1 MQDLTKQIKYE
12 NYVKR
17 SSIMTNKHRKVY
29 LSRKNFKKLFC
40 TLYKTRDKV
49 VLKHSK
55 RELFGYCITN
65 YKKKYV
71 NNECIN

>member
-1 MQDLTKQIKYE
+1 MDKQIKYE

-17 SSIMTNKHRKVY
+17 NSLIRNKHRLEY
-29 LSRKNFKKLFC
+29 LRNKDFKH
-40 TLYKTRDKV
+40 LYCKSIQKQAKV

-55 RELFGYCITN
+55 RELFGYNITN
-65 YKKKYV
+65 YRKKYV

>member
-1 MQDLTKQIKYE
+1 MDQEIKFE

-17 SSIMTNKHRKVY
+17 NPLITNKNRLEYMRNKD
-29 LSRKNFKKLFC
+29 FKTLFC
-40 TLYKTRDKV
+40 KSHIIKAKV

>member
-1 MQDLTKQIKYE
+1 MLDQEIKFE

-17 SSIMTNKHRKVY
+17 NSLIRNKHRLEYMRNKKF
-29 LSRKNFKKLFC
+29 KNLFC
-40 TLYKTRDKV
+40 KSNTIRNKV

-55 RELFGYCITN
+55 RELFSYNITN
-65 YKKKYV
+65 YRKKYV

>member
-1 MQDLTKQIKYE
+1 MLDQELKYE

-17 SSIMTNKHRKVY
+17 NPLIRNKHRLAYMRNKD
-29 LSRKNFKKLFC
+29 FKH
-40 TLYKTRDKV
+40 LYCKSIQKQAKV

-55 RELFGYCITN
+55 RELFGYNITN
-65 YKKKYV
+65 YRKKYV

>member
-1 MQDLTKQIKYE
+1 MDQEIKYE

-17 SSIMTNKHRKVY
+17 NPLITNKHRLAY
-29 LSRKNFKKLFC
+29 LRNKDFKSIFC
-40 TLYKTRDKV
+40 KSYIISNKV

-55 RELFGYCITN
+55 KELFSYNITN
-65 YKKKYV
+65 YRKKYV

>member
-1 MQDLTKQIKYE
+1 MDKEIKYE

-17 SSIMTNKHRKVY
+17 NSLITNKHRLAYMRNKD
-29 LSRKNFKKLFC
+29 FKHLFC
-40 TLYKTRDKV
+40 KSHIISNKV

-55 RELFGYCITN
+55 KELFGYNITN
-65 YKKKYV
+65 YRKKYV

>member
-1 MQDLTKQIKYE
+1 MEDLTKQIKYE

-17 SSIMTNKHRKVY
+17 NPLITNKHRLAYMLNKD
-29 LSRKNFKKLFC
+29 FKH
-40 TLYKTRDKV
+40 LYCKSIQKQTKV

-55 RELFGYCITN
+55 KELFGYNITN
-65 YKKKYV
+65 YRKKYV

>member
-1 MQDLTKQIKYE
+1 MDKEINYE

-17 SSIMTNKHRKVY
+17 NPLIRNKHRLEYMRNKD
-29 LSRKNFKKLFC
+29 FKH
-40 TLYKTRDKV
+40 LYCKSIQKQAKV

-55 RELFGYCITN
+55 RELFGYNITN
-65 YKKKYV
+65 YRKKYV

>member
-1 MQDLTKQIKYE
+1 MDKQIKYE

-17 SSIMTNKHRKVY
+17 NPLITNKHRLAY
-29 LSRKNFKKLFC
+29 LRNKDFKSLFC
-40 TLYKTRDKV
+40 KSHIIRNKV

-55 RELFGYCITN
+55 KELFSYNITN
-65 YKKKYV
+65 YRKKYV

>member
-1 MQDLTKQIKYE
+1 MYKQIKYE

-17 SSIMTNKHRKVY
+17 NSLIRNKHRLEYMRNKD
-29 LSRKNFKKLFC
+29 FKH
-40 TLYKTRDKV
+40 LYCKSIQKQAKV

-55 RELFGYCITN
+55 KEYFSYNITN
-65 YKKKYV
+65 YRKKYV

>member
-1 MQDLTKQIKYE
+1 MNLDKEIKYE

-17 SSIMTNKHRKVY
+17 SSLITNKHRLAYIRNKDF
-29 LSRKNFKKLFC
+29 KNLFC
-40 TLYKTRDKV
+40 KSSTIKAKI

-71 NNECIN
+71 NNEN

>member
-1 MQDLTKQIKYE
+1 MLDKEIKYD

-17 SSIMTNKHRKVY
+17 SSLMTNKHRKVY

-49 VLKHSK
+49 LLKHCK
-55 RELFGYCITN
+55 REYFGYNITN
-65 YKKKYV
+65 YRKKYV

>member
-1 MQDLTKQIKYE
+1 MLDQEIKYE

-17 SSIMTNKHRKVY
+17 NSLITNKHRLAYMRNKD
-29 LSRKNFKKLFC
+29 FKSLFC
-40 TLYKTRDKV
+40 KSHIISNKV

-55 RELFGYCITN
+55 KELFGYNITN
-65 YKKKYV
+65 YRKKYV